1 MNISSIINQVIA
13 EQGIVSK
20 KQILRVLNSS
30 LLIRDDVSL
39 VLSNLGIS
47 LKFTS
52 NFQLNLDEFF
62 SFDSSVS
69 YMKTALNSIIYEIF
83 GNSEVTLSTPELCLF
98 NNLHAP
104 ELSLK
109 GLLNSQCFILKFS
122 ERITLN
128 YQLHTEFDFSR
139 LKSRIPIIEDLKLID
154 SELIITNLGYSFTHP
169 KLGRINLSK
178 GLNLIGDINFAN
190 LDTNFGNFI
199 HSKLGIGLLKVY
211 ISFDS
216 AGLISLKGNIPGNIQ
231 LFSIEKFNATFCNM
245 LIGLDLGSDLK
256 PNFGLTGNLN
266 LQGYDPT
273 QNQEP
278 TLFLAGELSLE
289 PTSLTAFFSQQGE
302 NSWFNPYGLVGTELR
317 NIAFQGGGTYLPPYF
332 DNFGFIGDLK
342 WGEIDLNVAFLIDT
356 NDPEKLALVLTINQA
371 VSLVDL
377 WEGPVAGFIFKQAN
391 YPTDLVSKA
400 LGFLNTFLDLNI
412 ESLRDE
418 NGKLNHLIKFVPF
431 PTTIAGQPI
440 SEGLEINGKITAW
453 GHAAILALHGDITF
467 SNVEGSLKVH
477 EIDLGFL
484 KIRGTNDDSLDLALK
499 VTPSQQYLM
508 GDGYVE
514 ILNNQ
519 IANVEF
525 QITPTNA
532 IFENFDLN
540 LANLLT
546 IDVNTLSIDLESGSG
561 SGSGTI
567 SILGNTLAGTT
578 FDVTRNSVTLK
589 NTKLNLV
596 GFLTVDIPTFTVNLT
611 NQSATG
617 TAKITAFNQS
627 LGSGTLSVNT
637 QKITINNASLSLGDI
652 IKLNVPNLNL
662 DSMNKKVFGLS
673 DVTLLGKQFTSLGIS
688 LNKSGFQAT
697 SNFNFGILAF
707 NGATLALNT
716 GTNGNINNSASIAGN
731 LKFIGYNFAN
741 IIASVNSSKLTASGS
756 FNFGGILMLKGANN
770 KKNATIKL
778 KKANNGLYSSVSIA
792 GSFYL
797 LGKELTS
804 VTVNA
809 NGGILKVLGIKIIKN
824 PDRRKSVR
832 L

>member
-1 MNISSIINQVIA
+1 MNISSIINQVVA
-13 EQGIVSK
+13 KQGIGSSQ
-20 KQILRVLNSS
+20 QILQILNSS
-30 LLIRDDVSL
+30 LLIQDDVSL

-47 LKFTS
+47 LKFA
-52 NFQLNLDEFF
+52 NNCQLNLDDFF

-69 YMKTALNSIIYEIF
+69 YMNTALNSIITEIF
-83 GNSEVTLSTPELCLF
+83 GKSEVTLYTPELCLF

-104 ELSLK
+104 ELSFK
-109 GLLNSQCFILKFS
+109 GLLNSQDFILKFS

-128 YQLHTEFDFSR
+128 YKLHAELDFSR
-139 LKSRIPIIEDLKLID
+139 LTSRISIIEDLKLID

-169 KLGRINLSK
+169 ELGRINLSK
-178 GLNLIGDINFAN
+178 GVNLIGDINFTN

-216 AGLISLKGNIPGNIQ
+216 AGLMSLKGNIPGNIP
-231 LFSIEKFNATFCNM
+231 LFSIEKFNATFRNM
-245 LIGLDLGSDLK
+245 IIGLDIGSDLK
-256 PNFGLTGNLN
+256 PCFGLTGNLN

-278 TLFLAGELSLE
+278 TLFLSGKLSLE
-289 PTSLTAFFSQQGE
+289 PKSLTAFFYQQGE

-356 NDPEKLALVLTINQA
+356 NDPEKLALVLTTNQA

-377 WEGPVAGFIFKQAN
+377 WKGPVAGFIFKQAN

-400 LGFLNTFLDLNI
+400 LGFLDTFLDLNI

-418 NGKLNHLIKFVPF
+418 NGKLNQLIKFVPF

-546 IDVNTLSIDLESGSG
+546 IDVNTLSIDLKSGIG

-567 SILGNTLAGTT
+567 SILGNTLAGST
-578 FDVTRNSVTLK
+578 FDVTRNTVTLK
-589 NTKLNLV
+589 NTKLSLV
-596 GFLTVDIPTFTVNLT
+596 GFLTVDIPTFTFSLT
-611 NQSATG
+611 NKSATG
-617 TAKITAFNQS
+617 TANISAFNQS
-627 LGSGTLSVNT
+627 LGSGTLSFNT
-637 QKITINNASLSLGDI
+637 QKVTINNASLSLGDV

-673 DVTLLGKQFTSLGIS
+673 DLTLLGKQFTSLGIS

-707 NGATLALNT
+707 NGATLTLNT
-716 GTNGNINNSASIAGN
+716 ATNGNINNSASIAGN

-756 FNFGGILMLKGANN
+756 FNFAPILMLKGANN
-770 KKNATIKL
+770 KKNATITL

-804 VTVNA
+804 VTVSA
-809 NGGILKVLGIKIIKN
+809 NSGTLKVLGIKIIKN
-824 PDRRKSVR
+824 AD
-832 L
+832 